1 MTYESIRIHGIAKR
15 IHVFTNL
22 LYEPRILTFLYSII
36 PALKLLNCFTLLT
49 EFDLSTFEAVE
60 LFQPFNFYLTFVA
73 LKLLKADLTEI
84 SKEATVDQYIL
95 LYFYYGALILTAV
108 KVSFV

>member
-1 MTYESIRIHGIAKR
+1 
-15 IHVFTNL
+15 
-22 LYEPRILTFLYSII
+22 
-36 PALKLLNCFTLLT
+36 
-49 EFDLSTFEAVE
+49 
-60 LFQPFNFYLTFVA
+60 

-84 SKEATVDQYIL
+84 SKEATVDPKYIL